1 MKAWFNRHGERIL
14 FMGVFIVMAAVVIGI
29 GLGMKALELLFYKWV
44 LGF

>member
-1 MKAWFNRHGERIL
+1 MKDWFNKHAERIL
-14 FMGVFIVMAAVVIGI
+14 FIGVFTVIVAVLIGI